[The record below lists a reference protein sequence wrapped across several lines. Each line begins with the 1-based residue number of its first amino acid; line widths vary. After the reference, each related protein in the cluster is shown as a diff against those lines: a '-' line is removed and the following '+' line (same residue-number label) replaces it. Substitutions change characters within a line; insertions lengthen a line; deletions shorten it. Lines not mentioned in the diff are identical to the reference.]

1 MEINMGL
8 IGLVLNKF
16 CILSLG
22 GFSLDDAL
30 RMQKRYRTILLLVAL
45 LVMMIISIY
54 QYSWSLFAYHI
65 QSELGWN
72 LPAVGLTF
80 TILTYASTFIQPFS
94 GWIADLHGPRKVAL
108 LAAFLIGI
116 GFILSSS
123 ASTPGSLSL
132 FYALGGLGVGILYG
146 VSTAVAIKW
155 FPERRGFAT
164 GLVVFGFGAGTAIFN
179 LIIQA
184 LLESVGL
191 RTTFLYIGVTMLVV
205 TVPSSL
211 LYKYPTDEWISQ
223 LGIDK
228 KRGLKQSTNYKPLDI
243 VKTYQWYL
251 IYFSF
256 SFIVSIVLMFG
267 AQMRM
272 LAQEFNLP
280 QEYFNLLLILFPL
293 GNGLSRIAAGALSDK
308 IGREKIMMIFYIFLG
323 LSILGLVN
331 FGHIPV
337 IFLSIAILAAI
348 LGGSPFALYPALI
361 GDYYG
366 SKYATINYGITY
378 TAKAWGGLI
387 SGWLSGYLVS
397 QFGSYKLPLIIVAL
411 CCLVAAVLS
420 NPKML
425 KPP

>member
-1 MEINMGL
+1 
-8 IGLVLNKF
+8 
-16 CILSLG
+16 
-22 GFSLDDAL
+22 
-30 RMQKRYRTILLLVAL
+30 
-45 LVMMIISIY
+45 MMIISIY
-54 QYSWSLFAYHI
+54 QYSWSLFAYRI
-65 QSELGWN
+65 QSELGWT
-72 LPAVGLTF
+72 LPSVGLTF
-80 TILTYASTFIQPFS
+80 TLFIYTATFIQPFS
-94 GWIADLHGPRKVAL
+94 GWIADLRGPRKVAL
-108 LAAFLIGI
+108 LGACLIGI

-123 ASTPGSLSL
+123 ASTPGFLSL
-132 FYALGGLGVGILYG
+132 FYGVGGLGVGMLYG
-146 VSTAVAIKW
+146 VSTAVAVKW

-164 GLVVFGFGAGTAIFN
+164 GLVVFGFGAGTAVFN
-179 LIIQA
+179 LVIQV
-184 LLESVGL
+184 LLESVGF
-191 RTTFLYIGVTMLVV
+191 RTTFLYVGVAMLLV

-211 LYKYPTDEWISQ
+211 LYKYPSDEWSFQ
-223 LGIDK
+223 LSDDK
-228 KRGLKQSTNYKPLDI
+228 KRVLQQLTNYKPLDI
-243 VKTYQWYL
+243 LKTYQWYL

-293 GNGLSRIAAGALSDK
+293 GNGLSRIAAGAISDR
-308 IGREKIMMIFYIFLG
+308 IGREKIMMIFYILLG
-323 LSILGLVN
+323 FSIIGLVN
-331 FGHIPV
+331 FGHIPS
-337 IFLSIAILAAI
+337 IFLSIALLAAV

-411 CCLVAAVLS
+411 CCLFAALLS

-425 KPP
+425 KHP